1 MKQYQRLFFA
11 CLCVFTT
18 SGLHAA
24 GNPIKG
30 KELFQQCV
38 ACHAIGEGA
47 EHTVGPT
54 LNHVFGRVAGAAEEY
69 EYSEA
74 MAAKGADEN
83 LLWDEK
89 SLYIFLAGPERYVP
103 GTKMAFAGLRT
114 EKELKDL
121 LSYLI
126 DYSPAYEAESSQA
139 VSIEAMNAATLPAQE
154 SADEEEAV
162 PEFSSEYLAAKDP
175 IALGGEL
182 WAKQCRHCHG
192 NSAYP
197 GKAPKLVPAR
207 YTPEFVFDR
216 LTNGFRK
223 MPAWKTVFS
232 LDDRKAIVSYVL
244 SNSFSP

>member
-1 MKQYQRLFFA
+1 MNQYLRLFFV
-11 CLCVFTT
+11 CVLLFSA

-38 ACHAIGEGA
+38 ACHAIGEGS

-54 LNHVFGRVAGAAEEY
+54 LNHVFGRVAGMAEGY

-74 MAAKGADEN
+74 MAAKGIDEN

-89 SLYIFLAGPERYVP
+89 SLYIFLAGPERYIP
-103 GTKMAFAGLRT
+103 GTKMGFAGLRT
-114 EKELKDL
+114 EQELKDL
-121 LSYLI
+121 LAYLI
-126 DYSPAYEAESSQA
+126 DYSPAYEAGSSQP
-139 VSIEAMNAATLPAQE
+139 VSMEAMKAATLPAQA
-154 SADEEEAV
+154 SAEDEEAV
-162 PEFSSEYLAAKDP
+162 PEFTQEYLALTEA
-175 IALGGEL
+175 ISRGGEL
-182 WAKQCRHCHG
+182 WGKQCRHCHG

-207 YTPEFVFDR
+207 YNPDFVFDR
-216 LTNGFRK
+216 VTNGFRK

-232 LDDRKAIVSYVL
+232 LDDRKAIVAYVL
-244 SNSFSP
+244 SDSFSP

>member
-1 MKQYQRLFFA
+1 MKQPQRLFIA
-11 CLCVFTT
+11 CLFIFAT

-30 KELFQQCV
+30 KEIFQQCV
-38 ACHAIGEGA
+38 ACHAVGEGA
-47 EHTVGPT
+47 AHAVGPS
-54 LNHVFGRVAGAAEEY
+54 LNHIFGSIAGTAEEY

-74 MAAKGADEN
+74 MAAKGTDDK
-83 LLWDEK
+83 LLWEEE
-89 SLYIFLAGPERYVP
+89 SLYIFLAGPERYVQ

-126 DYSPAYEAESSQA
+126 DYSPAYEAESGQA
-139 VSIEAMNAATLPAQE
+139 VSIEAMKAATLPAQT
-154 SADEEEAV
+154 SGNEEEAV
-162 PEFSSEYLAAKDP
+162 PEFSSEYLANKDA
-175 IALGGEL
+175 ITLGGEL
-182 WAKQCRHCHG
+182 WKKQCRHCHG

-207 YTPEFVFDR
+207 YTPEFAFDR

-223 MPAWKTVFS
+223 MPAWKTIFS
-232 LDDRKAIVSYVL
+232 LDDRKAIVAYVL
-244 SNSFSP
+244 SDSFSP